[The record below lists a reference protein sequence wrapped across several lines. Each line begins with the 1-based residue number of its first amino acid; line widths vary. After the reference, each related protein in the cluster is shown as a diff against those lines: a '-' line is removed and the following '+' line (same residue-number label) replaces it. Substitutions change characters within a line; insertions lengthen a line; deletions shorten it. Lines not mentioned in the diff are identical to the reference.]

1 MTYRAVVESQRGKSY
16 KATVLGWPECTVDAA
31 TREEAL
37 TRLRE
42 ALRQRLTE
50 VEIVPL
56 DIDLPENAN
65 PWLRFA
71 GMFQDDPL
79 FDEVVEEME
88 ADRRQLDAEAGLG

>member
-16 KATVLGWPECTVDAA
+16 RATVLGWPECTVDAA

-71 GMFQDDPL
+71 AGRG
-79 FDEVVEEME
+79 
-88 ADRRQLDAEAGLG
+88 ARRLARPRNREAEAEG